1 MVMNFQM
8 KKRGHD
14 FILTT
19 GVSSDVLQKNYT
31 TDARILSEYQNNGEE
46 FLIPRA
52 KLCDILDLCF
62 DHFTEESLLA
72 ITKLLNRDTDT
83 ELREQVKDR
92 SVSKRHSS
100 SRRNVNSSKAD
111 REKQMREEQENQLRI
126 KQAYEEQQRQ
136 ERQAYE
142 EHQRQLHEERERKAF
157 EEQQRRA
164 TEDQERMVK
173 EQKVLREKQERER
186 IREQR
191 AREIEQRDSSREQS
205 REQSQVRMRPKEI
218 HRDLN
223 YDEPVQKTE
232 LLQMISQFRQQL
244 DVMERYIQRM

>member
-1 MVMNFQM
+1 M
-8 KKRGHD
+8 KKRGQD

-19 GVSSDVLQKNYT
+19 GVSREVLQEKYN

-46 FLIPRA
+46 FLIPRT

-83 ELREQVKDR
+83 ELREQVRDR

-100 SRRNVNSSKAD
+100 SRRNGSVTKAE

-136 ERQAYE
+136 ERHAYE
-142 EHQRQLHEERERKAF
+142 EHQRRLREEQERKVF
-157 EEQQRRA
+157 EEQQRRTA
-164 TEDQERMVK
+164 EDQERMVK
-173 EQKVLREKQERER
+173 EQKVLREKQERDR

-205 REQSQVRMRPKEI
+205 REQSQNRIRPKEI

-223 YDEPVQKTE
+223 YEEPVQKME
-232 LLQMISQFRQQL
+232 LLQMIAQFRQQL
-244 DVMERYIQRM
+244 DGMERYIQRM